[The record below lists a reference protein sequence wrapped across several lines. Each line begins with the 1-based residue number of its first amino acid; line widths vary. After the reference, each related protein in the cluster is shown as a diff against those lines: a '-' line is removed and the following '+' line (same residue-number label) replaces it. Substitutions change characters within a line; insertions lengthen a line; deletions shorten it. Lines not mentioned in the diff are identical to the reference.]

1 MAEKRKSRRKQDEE
15 KETPTKEEYAVAR
28 HLRFNSPVKEGR
40 LAGITVTCFIGCKA
54 VDVLMHSKWSS
65 TENKTNPLFTNRQ
78 SCVNYLDR
86 LLVKGLFHRA
96 IRIEKKK
103 SEKTKPKKKI
113 KAGSEEETNLEEEKK
128 SKKDKKSKKEK
139 ESDRE
144 GEKTDD
150 TEKKKDEK
158 EEKKEE
164 DKKKKEKK
172 LKLGM
177 PDDQRFIDGVC
188 LVFDPVPLKTF
199 IIGLLMVLGAIALC
213 LFPLWPEEV
222 RLGVYYLSLSGAV
235 FLAFILVLF
244 VVRLVLFCL
253 IWMCTLGKHH
263 FWFLPNLNEDV
274 GFIDSFLPLY
284 KHETY
289 SPKPKDSDRKGKGS
303 DKDDI
308 EATKS
313 SGANNSNGENLCSS
327 DSKAITEVTTAE
339 EMARTGINMDEE
351 KAQGEQ
357 SGGGGGTESEPSD
370 DQEGF
375 ELVDK
380 EDLTE
385 DDDDDDD
392 DDDEDE
398 DEADDDDGD
407 RGQSETKKDK

>member
-28 HLRFNSPVKEGR
+28 YLRFNNPVKEGR

-54 VDVLMHSKWSS
+54 VDALMQSKWSAS
-65 TENKTNPLFTNRQ
+65 ENKTTSLFTTRQ
-78 SCVNYLDR
+78 SCTNYLGR
-86 LLVKGLFHRA
+86 LLTKGLFHRA

-103 SEKTKPKKKI
+103 SDRTKTKKKSI
-113 KAGSEEETNLEEEKK
+113 KAGSEEETNLEEDKEKR
-128 SKKDKKSKKEK
+128 SKKDKKSKKEKEKEK

-150 TEKKKDEK
+150 TEKKKEEK

-164 DKKKKEKK
+164 EKKKKEKK

-177 PDDQRFIDGVC
+177 PDDQRFIDGDEVY
-188 LVFDPVPLKTF
+188 VWIYDPVPVKTF

-222 RLGVYYLSLSGAV
+222 RIGVYYLSLSGAG

-244 VVRLVLFCL
+244 VVRLILFCA

-274 GFIDSFLPLY
+274 GFIDSFRPLY

-289 SPKPKDSDRKGKGS
+289 APKSKDSDKKIKEN
-303 DKDDI
+303 DKDGVNNGSGD
-308 EATKS
+308 ATVS
-313 SGANNSNGENLCSS
+313 
-327 DSKAITEVTTAE
+327 TTATSPVNETQSVSTEKSYE
-339 EMARTGINMDEE
+339 ENKTPSE
-351 KAQGEQ
+351 
-357 SGGGGGTESEPSD
+357 GGTESEASD

-380 EDLTE
+380 EELS
-385 DDDDDDD
+385 
-392 DDDEDE
+392 DEENKDK
-398 DEADDDDGD
+398 
-407 RGQSETKKDK
+407 SETENITEVSEESKKDK